1 MRKALAVLIMISVCS
16 IYFIAMKNKGVEQV
30 SKEETTF
37 LKANVE
43 MEKRIQEITKEI
55 EKEYPKTPKLLMET
69 ANEIMKLQY
78 SKEWE
83 PESQIESQTLL
94 ALRLLYSKELLALN
108 SYEKQLEALEMELS
122 QNQKEDLYLKEARI
136 DSIKFETADHA
147 LVSVFNETNKGM
159 QQREYTL
166 IKEEG
171 LWKIYSWTDLNQEGE
186 DIHLEE

>member
-122 QNQKEDLYLKEARI
+122 QNNKEDLYLKEARI

>member
-16 IYFIAMKNKGVEQV
+16 IYFIAMKNKGVEQI
-30 SKEETTF
+30 STEETTF

-43 MEKRIQEITKEI
+43 MDKRIQEITKEI
-55 EKEYPKTPKLLMET
+55 EKEYPKTPKLLIET

-83 PESQIESQTLL
+83 PESKIESQTLL
-94 ALRLLYSKELLALN
+94 ALRLLYSEELLELN

-122 QNQKEDLYLKEARI
+122 QNNKEDLYLKEARI

-171 LWKIYSWTDLNQEGE
+171 LWKIYSWTDLSQ
-186 DIHLEE
+186 

>member
-30 SKEETTF
+30 STEETTF

-43 MEKRIQEITKEI
+43 MDKRIQEITKEI
-55 EKEYPKTPKLLMET
+55 EKEYPKTPKLLIET

-83 PESQIESQTLL
+83 PESKIESQTLL
-94 ALRLLYSKELLALN
+94 ALRLLYSEELLALN

-122 QNQKEDLYLKEARI
+122 QNHKKDLYLKEARI

-147 LVSVFNETNKGM
+147 LVSVLNETNKGM

-171 LWKIYSWTDLNQEGE
+171 LWKIYSWIDLNQ
-186 DIHLEE
+186 

>member
-37 LKANVE
+37 LKANME
-43 MEKRIQEITKEI
+43 MDKRIKEITKEI
-55 EKEYPKTPKLLMET
+55 EENYPKTPKLLIET

-83 PESQIESQTLL
+83 PGSEIESQTLL
-94 ALRLLYSKELLALN
+94 ALRLLYSKELLVLN
-108 SYEKQLEALEMELS
+108 SYEKQLEALEVELS
-122 QNQKEDLYLKEARI
+122 QNHKEELYLEEARI
-136 DSIKFETADHA
+136 DSIKFETPDYAVVHI
-147 LVSVFNETNKGM
+147 FNETNKGT

-171 LWKIYSWTDLNQEGE
+171 LWKIYSWTDLNHEGE
-186 DIHLEE
+186 DLHLEE

>member
-16 IYFIAMKNKGVEQV
+16 IYFIAMKNKGVEQI
-30 SKEETTF
+30 STEETTF

-43 MEKRIQEITKEI
+43 MDKRIQEITKEI
-55 EKEYPKTPKLLMET
+55 EKEYPKTPKLLIET

-83 PESQIESQTLL
+83 PESKIESQTLL
-94 ALRLLYSKELLALN
+94 ALRLLYSEELLALN

-122 QNQKEDLYLKEARI
+122 QNNKEDLYLKEARI

-171 LWKIYSWTDLNQEGE
+171 LWKIYSWTDLSQ
-186 DIHLEE
+186 

>member
-16 IYFIAMKNKGVEQV
+16 IYFIAMKNKGVEQI
-30 SKEETTF
+30 STEETTF

-43 MEKRIQEITKEI
+43 MDKRIQEITKEI
-55 EKEYPKTPKLLMET
+55 EKEYPKTPKLLIQT

-83 PESQIESQTLL
+83 PESKIESQTLL
-94 ALRLLYSKELLALN
+94 ALRLLYSEELLALN

-122 QNQKEDLYLKEARI
+122 QNNKEDLYLKEARI

-171 LWKIYSWTDLNQEGE
+171 LWKIYSWTDLSQ
-186 DIHLEE
+186 